1 MAKTLIEEI
10 RKRRKEAR
18 EMGRLIH
25 PKPILSEL
33 RERKRIKVKLLTLQR
48 IGDFAED
55 VAKLLRDST
64 TWASGVASIIVSRT
78 LSAFM
83 PV

>member
-1 MAKTLIEEI
+1 MTLLEEI

-33 RERKRIKVKLLTLQR
+33 RERKRIKIKLLTLQR

-78 LSAFM
+78 LSTVI
-83 PV
+83 PL